1 MKHIAL
7 ISLLCVAAS
16 LPPMPP
22 GMKPVLRSP
31 KDAANQPALIIKRA
45 VTVAPVMRQI
55 ALTWDYPADQITNVQ
70 FEIWFSNAL
79 FAGPPLTN
87 YAQVPLGFQ
96 LSVVVDRPPAVFF
109 SNHPQEFYIV
119 RAKDRFTGQYSPW
132 NQLEPEGPV
141 GLTAPKTGQ
150 IVSNTITLS
159 AVVKYPLT
167 APWSPGGLSV
177 TP

>member
-22 GMKPVLRSP
+22 MPKPVLRSP
-31 KDAANQPALIIKRA
+31 KDAASQPVVIKPA

-55 ALTWDYPADQITNVQ
+55 TLAWDYPTNLIAGVQ
-70 FEIWFSNAL
+70 FEVWAAPTL
-79 FAGPPLTN
+79 FQGPPLTN
-87 YAQVPLGFQ
+87 ATNVPNGFN
-96 LSVVVDRPPAVFF
+96 LLIVVDQPTAVIQSNLPQQFF
-109 SNHPQEFYIV
+109 IV
-119 RAKDRFTGQYSPW
+119 RAKYRSTGAYSPW
-132 NQLEPEGPV
+132 NQSEPEGPV

-150 IVSNTITLS
+150 ILSNTITLS
-159 AVVKYPLT
+159 AVVRSPLT
-167 APWSPGGLSV
+167 FPWSPGGLNV